1 MIKKLLKNKVFKGVI
16 IAILCV
22 CLLGGVAVV
31 GINAYMISYAN
42 EYILTE
48 EDLKNEKFDCIM
60 VLGAG
65 LWDGEPSPMLQERL
79 DFGIIAYETG
89 CTDKMLMSGDHGREE
104 YDEVNKMKDVAIENG
119 VPAESIF
126 MDHAG
131 FSTYES
137 MYRARDVF
145 QVEKMVIVTQKYHLY
160 RAVYNARKLG
170 IDAYGFAAD
179 KLEYPIYND
188 AREAMARV
196 KDFFYCIFE
205 PEPTYLGEVI
215 PISASG
221 SLTDD
226 KDRV

>member
-1 MIKKLLKNKVFKGVI
+1 MIKKLLKNKVFKGVMI
-16 IAILCV
+16 TILCA
-22 CLLGGVAVV
+22 CLLGGVTAV
-31 GINAYMISYAN
+31 GINAYMISYVN
-42 EYILTE
+42 DYILTVD
-48 EDLKNEKFDCIM
+48 DLKNGSFDCIM

-79 DFGIIAYETG
+79 DFGIVAYETG
-89 CTDKMLMSGDHGREE
+89 CSDKLLMSGDHGREE

-119 VPAESIF
+119 VLADNIF

-137 MYRARDVF
+137 MYRARDIF

-179 KLEYPIYND
+179 ELRYPIYND
-188 AREAMARV
+188 IREALART
-196 KDFFYCIFE
+196 KDFFYCIVQ
-205 PEPTYLGEVI
+205 PEPTYLGEAI

-226 KDRV
+226 KVRV

>member
-1 MIKKLLKNKVFKGVI
+1 MKKILKNKIFKKII
-16 IAILCV
+16 IAILCI
-22 CLLGGVAVV
+22 CLLGGIAVV

-42 EYILTE
+42 KYILTE
-48 EDLKNEKFDCIM
+48 EDLKSEDFDCIM

-79 DFGIIAYETG
+79 DFGLIAYETE
-89 CTDKMLMSGDHGREE
+89 CSEKLLMSGDHGRKE
-104 YDEVNKMKDVAIENG
+104 YDEVNKMKEVAVQNG
-119 VPAESIF
+119 VLADNVF

-145 QVEKMVIVTQKYHLY
+145 QVEKMVIVTQEYHLY

-179 KLEYPIYND
+179 RLEYPIYND
-188 AREAMARV
+188 VREALA
-196 KDFFYCIFE
+196 
-205 PEPTYLGEVI
+205 
-215 PISASG
+215 
-221 SLTDD
+221 
-226 KDRV
+226 

>member
-1 MIKKLLKNKVFKGVI
+1 MIKKLLKSKAVKGVI
-16 IAILCV
+16 IAVLCA
-22 CLLGGVAVV
+22 CLMGGAVV
-31 GINAYMISYAN
+31 IGINAYMISYVSD
-42 EYILTE
+42 YILTE
-48 EDLKNEKFDCIM
+48 DDIADYRFDCIM

-79 DFGIIAYETG
+79 DFGISAYQTG
-89 CTDKMLMSGDHGREE
+89 CSDKMLMSGDHGREE

-119 VPAESIF
+119 VPADNIF

-145 QVEKMVIVTQKYHLY
+145 TVEKMVIVTQKYHLY

-170 IDAYGFAAD
+170 IEAYGFAAD

-188 AREAMARV
+188 IREALART
-196 KDFFYCIFE
+196 KDFFCCIIE
-205 PEPTYLGEVI
+205 PEPTYLGEEI

-226 KDRV
+226 KERV

>member
-1 MIKKLLKNKVFKGVI
+1 MIKKLLKNKAFKGVV
-16 IAILCV
+16 IAVLCA

-31 GINAYMISYAN
+31 GINAYMIFYAN
-42 EYILTE
+42 KYILNE
-48 EDLKNEKFDCIM
+48 EDLKSEDFDCIM

-65 LWDGEPSPMLQERL
+65 LWGGEPSPMLQERL
-79 DFGIIAYETG
+79 DFGLIAYETE
-89 CTDKMLMSGDHGREE
+89 CSEKLLMSGDHGRKE
-104 YDEVNKMKDVAIENG
+104 YDEVNKMKEVAVQNG
-119 VPAESIF
+119 VPADNVF

-145 QVEKMVIVTQKYHLY
+145 QVEKMVIVTQEYHLY

-179 KLEYPIYND
+179 RLEYPIYND
-188 AREAMARV
+188 VREALARL
-196 KDFFYCIFE
+196 KDFFYCIVE

-215 PISASG
+215 PISANG

>member
-1 MIKKLLKNKVFKGVI
+1 MKKILKNKIFKKII
-16 IAILCV
+16 IAILCI
-22 CLLGGVAVV
+22 CLLGGIAVV

-42 EYILTE
+42 KYILTE
-48 EDLKNEKFDCIM
+48 EDLKSEDFDCIM

-79 DFGIIAYETG
+79 DFGLIAYETE
-89 CTDKMLMSGDHGREE
+89 CSEKLLMSGDHGRKE
-104 YDEVNKMKDVAIENG
+104 YDEVNKMKEVAVQNG
-119 VPAESIF
+119 VPADNVF

-145 QVEKMVIVTQKYHLY
+145 QVEKMVIVTQEYHLY

-179 KLEYPIYND
+179 RLEYPIYND
-188 AREAMARV
+188 VREALARL
-196 KDFFYCIFE
+196 KDFFYCIVE

>member
-1 MIKKLLKNKVFKGVI
+1 MIKKLLKNKVVKRVI
-16 IAILCV
+16 IAVLCL

-31 GINAYMISYAN
+31 GINAYMISYVN
-42 EYILTE
+42 DYILTVD
-48 EDLKNEKFDCIM
+48 DLKNDSFDCIM

-79 DFGIIAYETG
+79 DFGLVAYETG
-89 CTDKMLMSGDHGREE
+89 CSEKLLMSGDHGREE
-104 YDEVNKMKDVAIENG
+104 YVEVNKMKDVGIENG
-119 VPAESIF
+119 VPADNIF
-126 MDHAG
+126 MDPAG

-137 MYRARDVF
+137 MYRARDIF

-179 KLEYPIYND
+179 RLNYPIYND
-188 AREAMARV
+188 VREALART
-196 KDFFYCIFE
+196 KDFFYCIIQ
-205 PEPTYLGEVI
+205 PEPTYLGESI

-226 KDRV
+226 KERV

>member
-1 MIKKLLKNKVFKGVI
+1 MIKKLLKNKTIKSII
-16 IAILCV
+16 IAVLCV
-22 CLLGGVAVV
+22 CFVGGVALIGV
-31 GINAYMISYAN
+31 NAYMISYVN
-42 EYILTE
+42 DYILTVD
-48 EDLKNEKFDCIM
+48 DLKNDSFDCVM

-79 DFGIIAYETG
+79 DFGLIAYETG
-89 CTDKMLMSGDHGREE
+89 CSDKMLMSGDHGREE

-119 VPAESIF
+119 VLADNIF

-137 MYRARDVF
+137 MYRARDIF
-145 QVEKMVIVTQKYHLY
+145 QVEKMVIVTQEYHLY

-179 KLEYPIYND
+179 RLDYPIYND
-188 AREAMARV
+188 IRESLARV
-196 KDFFYCIFE
+196 KDFFYCIAQ
-205 PEPTYLGEVI
+205 PEPTYLGEAI

-226 KDRV
+226 KERI

>member
-1 MIKKLLKNKVFKGVI
+1 MKKILKNKIFKKII
-16 IAILCV
+16 IAILCI
-22 CLLGGVAVV
+22 CLLGGIAVV

-42 EYILTE
+42 KYILTE
-48 EDLKNEKFDCIM
+48 EDLKSEDFDCIM

-79 DFGIIAYETG
+79 DFGLIAYETE
-89 CTDKMLMSGDHGREE
+89 CSEKLLMSGDHGRKE
-104 YDEVNKMKDVAIENG
+104 YDEVNKMKEVAVQNG
-119 VPAESIF
+119 VPADNVF

-145 QVEKMVIVTQKYHLY
+145 QVEKMVIVTQEYHLY

-179 KLEYPIYND
+179 RLEYPIYND
-188 AREAMARV
+188 VREALARL
-196 KDFFYCIFE
+196 KDFFYCIVE
-205 PEPTYLGEVI
+205 PEPTYLGEII